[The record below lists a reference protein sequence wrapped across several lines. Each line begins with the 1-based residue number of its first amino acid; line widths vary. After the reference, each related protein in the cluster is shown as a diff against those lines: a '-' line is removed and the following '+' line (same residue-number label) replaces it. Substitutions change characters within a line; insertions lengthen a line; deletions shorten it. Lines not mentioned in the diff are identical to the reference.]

1 MPLRTLF
8 DHWKSA
14 RRTSGFKRPAQP
26 RRATP
31 PLALEPLE
39 VRRALAVTAPSI
51 RLMVASDT
59 GVKGDGITRV
69 AQPAFAG
76 SAPRGTYVAVYAPGD
91 NLLGVARANV
101 KGVWS
106 LTTPV
111 ARRFAAGEHVVTAI
125 TVDTVQ
131 NRQSGPTPLWFKVD
145 RTAPTASLVY
155 DQVNGVATLSFSKPV
170 VGVTRAS
177 LRLVGTTTEGVA
189 VNVPL
194 SDPGVGPY
202 VGFVSI
208 QRSPDGRTYTFR
220 ERFVLAEPGTFTLVL
235 AARGSGI
242 TDLAGNP
249 LNTGVT
255 KSFRII

>member
-1 MPLRTLF
+1 MPLRTLLNR
-8 DHWKSA
+8 WKSPRRSTDPDRRSRA
-14 RRTSGFKRPAQP
+14 RRAEGL
-26 RRATP
+26 
-31 PLALEPLE
+31 LALEALE
-39 VRRALAVTAPSI
+39 GRRALAVTAPTI

-59 GVKGDGITRV
+59 GVKGDGITRL

-76 SAPRGTYVAVYAPGD
+76 FAPRGAYVAVYAQGD
-91 NLLGVARANV
+91 TLLGVARANL

-111 ARRFAAGEHVVTAI
+111 ARRFAAGEHIVTAT

-131 NRQSGPTPLWFKVD
+131 NQQSDPTPLWIKVD
-145 RTAPTASLVY
+145 RTAPTASLAY
-155 DQVNGVATLSFSKPV
+155 DQVNGIATLSFSKPV
-170 VGVTRAS
+170 AGVTRAS
-177 LRLVGTTTEGVA
+177 LRLVGMTTEGVA

-202 VGFVSI
+202 VGFVSM

-220 ERFVLAEPGTFTLVL
+220 ERFVLAEPGTFRLVL

-249 LNTGVT
+249 LSVGVT
-255 KSFRII
+255 TSFRII